1 MSAFP
6 SRYLPMTLTAPTPE
20 GRRPTCVAPRVCLGE
35 NLLPIL
41 SPANTVDLR
50 SWKMDVSP
58 HLAAIFFARPHI
70 PLSQFLLPIN
80 TNPDALRIRGVV
92 ASCMAGRRQS
102 PALQPGSVLND
113 SVMLSVGLRVSPGRT
128 AESELFRVVLG
139 HVQAK
144 HRKHTW
150 NPSASSRTKT
160 SGESFPV
167 KHTEYAESE

>member
-6 SRYLPMTLTAPTPE
+6 SRNLPMTLTAPTPE

-113 SVMLSVGLRVSPGRT
+113 SVMLSVGLRVSPGST
-128 AESELFRVVLG
+128 AELFGAL
-139 HVQAK
+139 
-144 HRKHTW
+144 
-150 NPSASSRTKT
+150 PSCVGSRAGKT
-160 SGESFPV
+160 SKTHV
-167 KHTEYAESE
+167 ESECIEPDKNIR